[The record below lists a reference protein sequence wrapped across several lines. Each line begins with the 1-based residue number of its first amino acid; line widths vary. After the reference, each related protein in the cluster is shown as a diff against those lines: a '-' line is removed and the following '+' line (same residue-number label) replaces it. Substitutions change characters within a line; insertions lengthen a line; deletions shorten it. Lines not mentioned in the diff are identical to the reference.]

1 MKIQTQN
8 LIAVPPL
15 FIILAVATGGLAY
28 WTAQVEI
35 HWGIRE
41 ESTSLAVTASELLG
55 GTSIEGVAAGDEAA
69 LSDARSALERIV
81 GFGQALR
88 ITLGA
93 DSGKRYRG
101 LESLASWS
109 EVRTRIPNAG
119 RKHAPRYPV
128 DRPTTEARSHAK
140 LSRAPLRP

>member
-69 LSDARSALERIV
+69 LSRN
-81 GFGQALR
+81 LR
-88 ITLGA
+88 ADNLGK
-93 DSGKRYRG
+93 DISWQ
-101 LESLASWS
+101 LSSLLSSSSWS
-109 EVRTRIPNAG
+109 PHLAWPSVSCLAAG
-119 RKHAPRYPV
+119 R
-128 DRPTTEARSHAK
+128 
-140 LSRAPLRP
+140 